1 MPTSRRM
8 RVRKRSSIGAV
19 RSPASE
25 AAILDAAARILRTEG
40 FDGFTIESVAKQ
52 ARASKPTIYKW
63 WGTKARLIGE
73 VYAKQVPVHHTPLD
87 SGSVERDLEV
97 HFERLWEVWSDPKWA
112 TASRRLLE
120 EAQSGPDALE
130 FYRDDYLKSRNQPLV
145 EILSRGI
152 ARGELPAS
160 IDVDLVVEIVSSFN
174 LFRLIMGQ
182 PVDSRTSRALVQ
194 LLMSGLL
201 ASRPVK

>member
-1 MPTSRRM
+1 M

-19 RSPASE
+19 RNPASE
-25 AAILDAAARILRTEG
+25 AAILDSAARILRTQG

-63 WGTKARLIGE
+63 WRTKARLIGE
-73 VYAKQVPVHHTPLD
+73 VYAQQVPVHRTPPD
-87 SGSVERDLEV
+87 FGSVRRDLEV
-97 HFERLWEVWSDPKWA
+97 HFEQLWEVWSDPKWA
-112 TASRRLLE
+112 TASRRLLA
-120 EAQSGPDALE
+120 EAQSSPDALE

-160 IDVDLVVEIVSSFN
+160 VDVDLVVEIVSSFN

-201 ASRPVK
+201 ASGPVK